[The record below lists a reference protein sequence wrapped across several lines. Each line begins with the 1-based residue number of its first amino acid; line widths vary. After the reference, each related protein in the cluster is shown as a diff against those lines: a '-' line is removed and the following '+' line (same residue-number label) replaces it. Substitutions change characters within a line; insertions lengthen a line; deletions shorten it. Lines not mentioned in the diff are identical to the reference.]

1 MRHIASIAVIAAFA
15 MLSSAS
21 GGHAAALKA
30 AAFDIEP
37 VELPQTAD
45 SLAKFAKESDLL
57 RKTLADKGLFV
68 VDLAPQQKKIAQ
80 NLPLSQCNGCDQDI
94 AQALGADIEV
104 ATAIQKVGS
113 SVYNIS
119 GTIKDV
125 ATNRVLRAGVV
136 SINGDGEDEWNHGVR
151 FLVKERLLTPPLPA
165 DAADLKAMV
174 AKAPKPAE

>member
-1 MRHIASIAVIAAFA
+1 MRALPAAAFVVA
-15 MLSSAS
+15 TALSAPAT
-21 GGHAAALKA
+21 AAELKA

-37 VELPQTAD
+37 VEIPHTAALQAR
-45 SLAKFAKESDLL
+45 LARESDLL
-57 RKTLADKGLFV
+57 RRTIADRGVAV
-68 VDLAPQQKKIAQ
+68 VDLAPQAKKIAD

-94 AQALGADIEV
+94 AAALGADVEV

-136 SINGDGEDEWNHGVR
+136 SINGDGDDEWDHGVR
-151 FLVKERLLTPPLPA
+151 FLVKERLLDPPLPA
-165 DAADLKAMV
+165 DAAGLKAMV
-174 AKAPKPAE
+174 AKLPKPADR